1 MLGLIEIN
9 QTELVVRLFKIG
21 VISTVISD
29 STLNVIP
36 DLFQGIVDS
45 TIGISTVIMKS
56 SMFDPINNRPLL
68 PFPELNTVFSAY
80 DGVIEMV
87 TSKAFNNK
95 IWGILFTSRFYLII
109 GIYICVILMFI
120 GMWRSLVQY
129 IMSFFLLALLT
140 IILPI
145 FIVTI
150 LFKQTMHFF
159 DNWLEQFIGS
169 CVMLIVITATVAI
182 MLSLI
187 ITQLQDMLYYT
198 VCWDTIFSWKPL
210 GITIID
216 FKFWKASSWDEFT
229 KAVTPKNFFYVLISC
244 VLFRVY
250 IDYVPQL
257 VDALG
262 GVAKRPLSGVYDGAM
277 QAADGFM
284 KNQIYGSRLYQA
296 LDKNVLSPI
305 KQRMGLLHYVDR
317 ASNKAFGTKKDSVI
331 SSVRGL
337 QDLAKN
343 FDDKYNIATRKGQ
356 NNEEDKKGLWDRFT
370 GDPKDELGVYNITKE
385 KEKVGKQLTKL
396 KKTGELFGK
405 EFGKLKQA
413 MKDRKSRK
421 IDAKNRDLMKKMLD
435 EDKSILDKS
444 VQNLD
449 ARHEQLITEKGA
461 VLDSKQLLEGKLD
474 EIEKSQNKLSQ
485 GEVEFDQARRNLDDI
500 QRQDDELMALKDQ
513 RDPLNVS
520 NIEERYQELL
530 QEKYGDQE
538 RILAEKQ
545 QQIEQDRLLLEQERE
560 NYAKQLETHQQN
572 VEDYQKSVSA
582 FEEDRRLVQEQY
594 ELYEEQQRVLDG
606 GMSKYEI
613 EENLSRTYE
622 GMNQAVDSFQ
632 SRQQELST
640 SQVQLEE
647 QLRQLDELNKQLEQQ
662 RELSEQIA
670 QEIQNKKD
678 EPLGDQDEGER
689 LRLNDALEKRYAEQ
703 QVQIEQ
709 LQTELDQGRETYNQ
723 EYEYQA
729 QKYDQYS
736 QDMARDQDELANT
749 QYAYEQ
755 QKSEYENLPQS
766 SIEGRWDSDELQLE
780 PQSTSGQ
787 EIHHEETAMEKIAKI
802 QEETERYQQ
811 KWIK

>member
-1 MLGLIEIN
+1 MSPCTIYHVAMLNLSC
-9 QTELVVRLFKIG
+9 RL
-21 VISTVISD
+21 
-29 STLNVIP
+29 TLNVIL

-169 CVMLIVITATVAI
+169 CVMLIVITATVAL

-198 VCWDTIFSWKPL
+198 VCWDAIFSWKPL

-262 GVAKRPLSGVYDGAM
+262 GVATKPLSGMYMGSDYDAFMKDPKNNSPPGIM
-277 QAADGFM
+277 QSFGGFM
-284 KNQIYGSRLYQA
+284 KHNSYIQA
-296 LDKNVLSPI
+296 FNKNILSPI

-317 ASNKAFGTKKDSVI
+317 VSNKAFGTEKDSI
-331 SSVRGL
+331 
-337 QDLAKN
+337 
-343 FDDKYNIATRKGQ
+343 IKGGMKAVEKS
-356 NNEEDKKGLWDRFT
+356 NKFVTEKWGSFT
-370 GDPKDELGVYNITKE
+370 GDPQGELGVYDVKKE
-385 KEKVGKQLTKL
+385 EEKVGKQLTKL
-396 KKTGELFGK
+396 KETGELFVE

-444 VQNLD
+444 VENLD

-613 EENLSRTYE
+613 EENLNRTYE
-622 GMNQAVDSFQ
+622 EMNQAVDSFQ

-640 SQVQLEE
+640 SQ
-647 QLRQLDELNKQLEQQ
+647 RKF
-662 RELSEQIA
+662 
-670 QEIQNKKD
+670 
-678 EPLGDQDEGER
+678 
-689 LRLNDALEKRYAEQ
+689 
-703 QVQIEQ
+703 
-709 LQTELDQGRETYNQ
+709 
-723 EYEYQA
+723 
-729 QKYDQYS
+729 
-736 QDMARDQDELANT
+736 
-749 QYAYEQ
+749 
-755 QKSEYENLPQS
+755 
-766 SIEGRWDSDELQLE
+766 
-780 PQSTSGQ
+780 
-787 EIHHEETAMEKIAKI
+787 IAKNI
-802 QEETERYQQ
+802 SVVHNAVDWRNFAT
-811 KWIK
+811 IS